1 MGDSVDVNARI
12 GPLTRYVA
20 EPVRG
25 IVPLVVTFTDA
36 SAGELNA
43 WLWDLGD
50 GITST
55 LPNLTHTYTSPGTYT
70 VALTVSGT
78 SGNDT
83 VTRYALIEVR
93 PHKIF
98 LPLVLRL
105 FP

>member
-1 MGDSVDVNARI
+1 MGDSVVLNARI
-12 GPLTRYVA
+12 GPLARYVA

-25 IVPLVVTFTDA
+25 IVPLVVTFTEA
-36 SAGELNA
+36 SVGEINA

-50 GITST
+50 GTTST
-55 LPNLTHTYTSPGTYT
+55 LPNLTHTYASPGVYT
-70 VALTVSGT
+70 VTLTVSGP

-83 VTRYALIEVR
+83 TIRQALIEVK

-98 LPLVLRL
+98 LPLILRS